1 MPPPPRILLIGAHG
15 QAGWELQR
23 TLAVLGDVIP
33 ASDEGEYP
41 FRVDLTRPDSIR
53 QVFDRSAP
61 SLVINAAA
69 YTAVD
74 KAETDHDTARRVN
87 ADALE
92 IIGQLAA
99 RRGAW
104 VVHYSTDFIFNG
116 TTTTPYREEDPPNP
130 INYYGVSKLDGER
143 ALIESGAR
151 HLIFR
156 TSWLYGTRGNNFFL
170 TMLRLM
176 RERDELRVVADQ
188 IGAPTWSRL
197 LAEVTAQVVAKTCCQ
212 ADPQD
217 SAALQ
222 GVYHLTCAGQ
232 TSWHGFAKAIQEECG
247 ESTRIL
253 AITSKDYPS
262 LAQRPPYSVLDNSK
276 LKKTFGLCLPDWR
289 LALSLCYRDLR

>member
-1 MPPPPRILLIGAHG
+1 MPPPRILLIGAHG
-15 QAGWELQR
+15 QVGWELQR

-33 ASDEGEYP
+33 ASDEGNYP

-61 SLVINAAA
+61 SLVVNAAA

-74 KAETDHDTARRVN
+74 KAESDRDTAQHVN

-92 IIGQLAA
+92 TIGTLSA

-104 VVHYSTDFIFNG
+104 VVHYSTDFIFDG
-116 TTTTPYREEDPPNP
+116 ATTTPYREEDTPAPL
-130 INYYGVSKLDGER
+130 NYYGVSKLEGER
-143 ALIESGAR
+143 ALIGSGAR
-151 HLIFR
+151 YLIFR
-156 TSWLYGTRGNNFFL
+156 TSWLYGTRGNNFLL

-176 RERDELRVVADQ
+176 RARDELRVVSDQ

-197 LAEVTAQVVAKTCCQ
+197 VAEVTAQVVAKTCCQ
-212 ADPQD
+212 TDPQE
-217 SAALQ
+217 ALQ
-222 GVYHLTCAGQ
+222 GIYHLTCAGQ

-247 ESTRIL
+247 ESGRIL
-253 AITSKDYPS
+253 AITSREYPS
-262 LAQRPPYSVLDNSK
+262 PAQRPPYSVLDNSK